1 MDEIELERRLGDAFE
16 RGERRE
22 RELRLAPEEADWV
35 AQNWPA
41 ALSAQGGGWYHV
53 QLQEVR

>member
-1 MDEIELERRLGDAFE
+1 MDEIELERRLCDAFDS
-16 RGERRE
+16 GERTQ

-41 ALSAQGGGWYHV
+41 AIVPQGSGWYNV